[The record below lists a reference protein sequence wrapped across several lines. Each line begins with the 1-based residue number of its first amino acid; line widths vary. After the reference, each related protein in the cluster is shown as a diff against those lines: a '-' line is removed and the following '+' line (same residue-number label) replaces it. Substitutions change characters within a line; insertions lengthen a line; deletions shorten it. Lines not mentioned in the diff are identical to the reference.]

1 MPIILLTARAHN
13 AEKVMGLDLGADDY
27 VTKPFDPHELRARI
41 RAVLRRSTATGDEQG
56 EIYRFGDTEIDFGR
70 AEVHRGGTVVDLS
83 AIEFKLLST
92 FVKGRGRLFTRDQ
105 LLDAV
110 WGPGVSLNDR
120 VVDNHIVSL
129 RRKIEA
135 VPTDPKHLKNI
146 RGLGYRFDA

>member
-1 MPIILLTARAHN
+1 
-13 AEKVMGLDLGADDY
+13 

-41 RAVLRRSTATGDEQG
+41 RAVLRRAASSG
-56 EIYRFGDTEIDFGR
+56 EEHGGVYRFGDTEVDFGR
-70 AEVHRGGTVVDLS
+70 AEVRRGGTVVDLS

-92 FVKGRGRLFTRDQ
+92 FVKSRGRLFTRDQ

-135 VPTDPKHLKNI
+135 VPAEPKHLKNI